1 MDLRDLSFY
10 GQKIES
16 FKKMDVESLNNLL
29 DEATSWYN
37 DKKNINPKS
46 KKMPKGLIRWEGDR
60 LVLLGG
66 VPHMVHI
73 KNKKAVVTPYLKYME
88 KLTAGSGIP
97 KGIWKQLQSES
108 GDLLKEVAPELSG
121 KYPEGFD
128 LEFKKWFRDHVAGQ
142 NTEQQFWKN
151 FGELKIAEGISKDEW
166 RSKKT
171 NKPYK
176 RNPLEVDKSHYW
188 PKSKGGVPFTF
199 LENWLVNQTR
209 GANEFASKKDLKKL
223 GIPTDWD
230 ELIDTV
236 YKQKYVEGYKS
247 PLGVNLEHINNFD
260 ANALVRGVKPE
271 EIIAIRHKISALQDK
286 VFKNENLYHENP
298 NLQAEYID
306 LLMKARGPEYEA
318 FPYHETDLLE
328 DVQKIKKL
336 MKEIPFS
343 NGGGPNAK
351 TNFSFDLP
359 NSKQIGK
366 GLLGSGITASSLL
379 PEIGWSATNPK
390 TAYNVGVLASGEG
403 DKSNVLGAGM
413 GITEDLIMGNAI
425 KKAFQMASARAG
437 THFAGKKLLGKFIP
451 YAGWGLLGYGIYDVG
466 DAFTE
471 GLTGKG
477 LTERIKENPTI
488 DRYIQIINEELDPRK
503 TWVDRHPNSPTNL
516 TALNRDFDYEAE
528 LNDDDDD
535 ETEPNYATV

>member
-16 FKKMDVESLNNLL
+16 FKKMDVESLNKLL
-29 DEATSWYN
+29 NEATSWYN
-37 DKKNINPKS
+37 DEKNINPKS
-46 KKMPKGLIRWEGDR
+46 KKMPKGLIRWKGNR

-66 VPHMVHI
+66 VPHMIHI
-73 KNKKAVVTPYLKYME
+73 KNKKAVATPYLKYME

-97 KGIWKQLQSES
+97 KGIWKKLQSES

-128 LEFKKWFRDHVAGQ
+128 LEFKKWFKDHVAGQ

-166 RSKKT
+166 RGKSG
-171 NKPYK
+171 KPYK

-209 GANEFASKKDLKKL
+209 GANEFVSKEDLRKL
-223 GIPTDWD
+223 DIPTNWE
-230 ELIDTV
+230 ELIETV
-236 YKQKYVEGYKS
+236 YKQKYVEGYK
-247 PLGVNLEHINNFD
+247 PKLGVNLEHINNFD

-271 EIIAIRHKISALQDK
+271 EIIDLRTKISALQDK
-286 VFKNENLYHENP
+286 VFDNENLYFENP

-306 LLMKARGPEYEA
+306 LLMKARGPEYEKW
-318 FPYHETDLLE
+318 PYHETDLLE
-328 DVQKIKKL
+328 DVHKIKSL
-336 MKEIPFS
+336 MKEIPFQ

-379 PEIGWSATNPK
+379 SEGAWSALNPK
-390 TAYNVGVLASGEG
+390 TAFHAGKLVSGEG
-403 DKSNVLGAGM
+403 DKSNVVGAGL
-413 GITEDLIMGNAI
+413 GITEDLILGNAI

-437 THFAGKKLLGKFIP
+437 KHFVGKKLLGKAIP

-477 LTERIKENPTI
+477 LTERIRENPTI
-488 DRYIQIINEELDPRK
+488 DRYIQIIEEELDPRK
-503 TWVDRHPNSPTNL
+503 TWTDRHPPTNL
-516 TALNRDFDYEAE
+516 TALNQDFDYETQ
-528 LNDDDDD
+528 LDD

>member
-16 FKKMDVESLNNLL
+16 FTKMDAESLDKVLK
-29 DEATSWYN
+29 EATSWYN

-46 KKMPKGLIRWEGDR
+46 KKMPKGLIRWKGNR

-66 VPHMVHI
+66 VPHMIHI
-73 KNKKAVVTPYLKYME
+73 KGKKAVATPYMKYME

-97 KGIWKQLQSES
+97 KGIWKQLQTDS

-128 LEFKKWFRDHVAGQ
+128 LEFKKWFKDYVAGQ

-151 FGELKIAEGISKDEW
+151 FGELKIAEGISRDEF

-176 RNPLEVDKSHYW
+176 RHGLEVDKSHYW

-199 LENWLVNQTR
+199 LENWLVNQSR
-209 GANEFASKKDLKKL
+209 GADEFVSREDLRKL
-223 GIPTDWD
+223 GIPTNWD
-230 ELIDTV
+230 ELIEGV
-236 YKQKYVEGYKS
+236 YQQEYKGNFTA
-247 PLGVNLEHINNFD
+247 LGVKLEEISNFD
-260 ANALVRGVKPE
+260 ANALVRGDKPE
-271 EIIAIRHKISALQDK
+271 VIIKRLKRINELQDI

-336 MKEIPFS
+336 MKEIPLQS
-343 NGGGPNAK
+343 GGGPNAK
-351 TNFSFDLP
+351 TNFSFNPP
-359 NSKQIGK
+359 NKNQIGK
-366 GLLGSGITASSLL
+366 GLLGSGITTSSFLS
-379 PEIGWSATNPK
+379 EGAWSTVNPK

-403 DKSNVLGAGM
+403 DKSNVVGAGL
-413 GITEDLIMGNAI
+413 GITEDLILGNAI
-425 KKAFQMASARAG
+425 KKAFQMASTRAG
-437 THFAGKKLLGKFIP
+437 KHFVGKRLLGKAIP

-477 LTERIKENPTI
+477 LTERIRENPTI

-503 TWVDRHPNSPTNL
+503 TWTDRHPPTDNL
-516 TALNRDFDYEAE
+516 IALNRDFDYETE
-528 LNDDDDD
+528 SDDD